1 MVFQDSE
8 EVSFF
13 RDNLVLIAI
22 AALVIFGYLVVII
35 KKRWKHGFV
44 HARQEDKTQE

>member
-1 MVFQDSE
+1 MVFQDAE

-22 AALVIFGYLVVII
+22 AALVIFGYLLVII
-35 KKRWKHGFV
+35 KKRWKNGFI
-44 HARQEDKTQE
+44 HSKKDRTQE